1 MLSISVIA
9 AFPELVENALKY
21 GVTGRARALG
31 LWRWQGFPLHD
42 FATDTRKSIDA
53 RPAAGGPGMVLM
65 PAPLDAALAAARA
78 WHGERS
84 TVVFMSPDGATLSQS
99 RSRELSKCNHLTFV
113 AGRYEGIDQR
123 WIDENVDAIVSI
135 GDYVLSGGELPAA
148 VVIDS
153 CVRLIPGALGDDE
166 SATFESFSN
175 GRLDWPQYAVAP
187 TASGENIPTKL
198 VKGDH
203 AAIDQWRRREALI
216 RTWKR
221 RPDLLLNANL
231 TLEEQAMIDSTV
243 EFDNPAKNELKS

>member
-21 GVTGRARALG
+21 GVTGRARELG

-42 FATDTRKSIDA
+42 FAMDARKSIDA

-84 TVVFMSPDGATLSQS
+84 TVVFMSPDGATLNQS
-99 RSRELSKCNHLTFV
+99 RSRELAKCNHLTFV

-153 CVRLIPGALGDDE
+153 CVRLIPDALGDDE
-166 SATFESFSN
+166 SATFESFSD
-175 GRLDWPQYAVAP
+175 GRLDWPQYAVAA
-187 TASGENIPTKL
+187 TASGENIPAEL
-198 VKGDH
+198 AKGDH
-203 AAIDQWRRREALI
+203 AEIDQWRRREALL

-221 RPDLLLNANL
+221 RPDLLLNAHL
-231 TLEEQAMIDSTV
+231 TFEEQAMIQSAA
-243 EFDNPAKNELKS
+243 EFDKPAQNELKS

>member
-9 AFPELVENALKY
+9 AFPELVENALRY
-21 GVTGRARALG
+21 GVTGRARELG

-42 FATDTRKSIDA
+42 FATDARKSIDA

-78 WHGERS
+78 WHGVKS
-84 TVVFMSPDGATLSQS
+84 PVVFMSPDGATLTQS
-99 RSRELSKCNHLTFV
+99 RAREWAHCEHLTFV

-123 WIDENVDAIVSI
+123 WIDDNVDVVVSI

-153 CVRLIPGALGDDE
+153 CVRLIPGALGDDA
-166 SATFESFSN
+166 SAKFESFSD

-187 TASGENIPTKL
+187 MATGDTIPSDL
-198 VKGDH
+198 AKGDH
-203 AAIDQWRRREALI
+203 AAIDQWRRRQALI

-221 RPDLLLNANL
+221 RPDLLLAADL
-231 TLEEQAMIDSTV
+231 TLEERAMIDSATAL
-243 EFDNPAKNELKS
+243 DNVTKNG

>member
-1 MLSISVIA
+1 M
-9 AFPELVENALKY
+9 
-21 GVTGRARALG
+21 
-31 LWRWQGFPLHD
+31 
-42 FATDTRKSIDA
+42 
-53 RPAAGGPGMVLM
+53 
-65 PAPLDAALAAARA
+65 
-78 WHGERS
+78 
-84 TVVFMSPDGATLSQS
+84 
-99 RSRELSKCNHLTFV
+99 
-113 AGRYEGIDQR
+113 
-123 WIDENVDAIVSI
+123 SI

-187 TASGENIPTKL
+187 TASGENVPPEL
-198 VKGDH
+198 AKGDH